1 MPMVRLIHPI
11 YLDVPM
17 LVSFSAAIQGGL
29 SLGSEITKEAETTK
43 IRSSSLDGRFGL
55 SNLFGYLFDASVE
68 GSLAGEKTN
77 RNQETMKE
85 SRAHTEASI
94 AILLYDHLLKNDGY
108 IIKPE
113 NAKEL
118 SASGPGSLVEVSGT
132 LVKNAV
138 DAVIDYIDAINI
150 LSRLGETSLT
160 TTKKPPQK
168 SQLENMRDTLDK
180 DRKRT
185 PISNVLLRC
194 KEPSG
199 INAIVTLRTENLRD
213 LTLSELH
220 KNSVRVVG
228 KVTRVI
234 QEDETMSAFE
244 NYGMS
249 LIQPEIL
256 EEAFRKV
263 TSTETTVAEFSEVVI
278 PGPAVQILPLMVYV

>member
-1 MPMVRLIHPI
+1 MSMVRLIHPI

-68 GSLAGEKTN
+68 GSVAGEKTN

-160 TTKKPPQK
+160 ATKKPPQK

-249 LIQPEIL
+249 LIQPAIL